1 MSELDHLFE
10 NNRRWVAK
18 ITAQDPGFFA
28 KLSHQQK
35 PQYLWIGCAD
45 SRVPA
50 NEIVDLMPGELFV
63 HRNVS
68 NVVSPD
74 DPNCLSVIQ
83 FAVDVLKVRHV
94 IVTGHYGCGGVEAAL
109 ENRTLGLVDQW
120 IKHVKQ
126 VRDKHQ
132 EQLSGLKKELRFRRL
147 CELNVIE
154 QVWNVSQTNILR
166 GAWARQQKVSIHGW
180 IYGVSDGLLRD
191 LNVSTTR
198 AEEASAQ
205 YTSAIR
211 NLAA

>member
-1 MSELDHLFE
+1 MSELQHLFE

-18 ITAQDPGFFA
+18 ITAQDPEFFQ
-28 KLSHQQK
+28 KLSHQQT

-68 NVVSPD
+68 NVVSLN

-83 FAVDVLKVRHV
+83 FAVDVLKVRHI

-120 IKHVKQ
+120 IEHVKL

-132 EQLSGLKKELRFRRL
+132 EQLAGLKKEVRFRRL

-154 QVWNVSQTNILR
+154 QVWNVSQTSILR
-166 GAWARQQKVSIHGW
+166 EAWARQQKVSIHGW

-191 LNVSTTR
+191 LGVSTKR
-198 AEEASAQ
+198 PEEASPQ
-205 YTSAIR
+205 YAAAIR

>member
-1 MSELDHLFE
+1 MSELQHLFE

-18 ITAQDPGFFA
+18 ITAQDPEFFQ
-28 KLSHQQK
+28 KLSHQQT

-68 NVVSPD
+68 NVVSLN

-120 IKHVKQ
+120 IEHVKL

-132 EQLSGLKKELRFRRL
+132 EQLSGLRKELRFRRL

-154 QVWNVSQTNILR
+154 QVWNVSQSDILR
-166 GAWARQQKVSIHGW
+166 AAWARQQKVSIHGW

-191 LNVSTTR
+191 LGVSTTR
-198 AEEASAQ
+198 PEEASPQ
-205 YTSAIR
+205 YAAAIR